1 MTLSEREL
9 DLLKEI
15 GNIGTGNAAT
25 ALSQL
30 TNKKVEITV
39 PKAEVVP
46 ISKIV
51 FIFPEPEDLVV
62 GIRMSVKGDVM
73 FDVLLVLNRLAA
85 KRILQDLLGSPCEDI
100 TQLDELSQSALKE
113 VGNIMCGSYITA
125 LAEFTGLYLDPLPPD
140 LSVDML
146 AAIISEAMLS
156 TAMYED
162 DAIYVET
169 ELNIE
174 DLKSI
179 TSYMLL
185 IPGLNSLDTIF
196 KKVGLR

>member
-1 MTLSEREL
+1 MILSEREL

-146 AAIISEAMLS
+146 AAIISEAMLP
-156 TAMYED
+156 TATYED

-169 ELNIE
+169 ELSIE

-185 IPGLNSLDTIF
+185 IPGLNSLDNIF

>member
-1 MTLSEREL
+1 MILSEREL
-9 DLLKEI
+9 DLLREI

-25 ALSQL
+25 ALSHL
-30 TNKKVEITV
+30 TSKKVEITV

-46 ISKIV
+46 ISKIT

-62 GIRMSVKGDVM
+62 GVRMSVRGDVI
-73 FDVLLVLNRLAA
+73 FDVLLVLNKLAA
-85 KRILQDLLGSPCEDI
+85 KRILQDLLGSPCDDI
-100 TQLDELSQSALKE
+100 TQLDELSRSALKE

-146 AAIISEAMLS
+146 AAIISEAMLP
-156 TAMYED
+156 TAVYED

-174 DLKSI
+174 GLRTI

-185 IPGLNSLDTIF
+185 IPGQNSLDTIF

>member
-1 MTLSEREL
+1 MILSEREL

-62 GIRMSVKGDVM
+62 GIRMSVKGDAM

-146 AAIISEAMLS
+146 AAIISEAMLP
-156 TAMYED
+156 TATYED

-169 ELNIE
+169 ELSIE

-185 IPGLNSLDTIF
+185 IPGLNSLDNIF

>member
-1 MTLSEREL
+1 MILSEKEL

-46 ISKIV
+46 ISKIP

-62 GIRMSVKGDVM
+62 GVRMSVHGDIN

-85 KRILQDLLGSPCEDI
+85 KRILQDLLGSPCEDV

-140 LSVDML
+140 LIVDML
-146 AAIISEAMLS
+146 AAIISEALLP
-156 TAMYED
+156 TASYED
-162 DAIYVET
+162 SAIYVET
-169 ELNIE
+169 ELSIE
-174 DLKSI
+174 GLQTI

-185 IPGLNSLDTIF
+185 IPGENSLEIVF

>member
-1 MTLSEREL
+1 MILSEREL

>member
-1 MTLSEREL
+1 MVLSEKEL

-46 ISKIV
+46 ISKIP

-62 GIRMSVKGDVM
+62 GVRMSVHGDIN

-85 KRILQDLLGSPCEDI
+85 KRILQDLLGSPCEDV

-140 LSVDML
+140 LIVDML
-146 AAIISEAMLS
+146 AAIISEALLP
-156 TAMYED
+156 TASYED
-162 DAIYVET
+162 SAIYVET
-169 ELNIE
+169 ELSIE
-174 DLKSI
+174 GLQAI

-185 IPGLNSLDTIF
+185 IPGENSLETVF

>member
-1 MTLSEREL
+1 MVLSEKEL
-9 DLLKEI
+9 DLLREI

-39 PKAEVVP
+39 PKAEVVL
-46 ISKIV
+46 ISKIP

-62 GIRMSVKGDVM
+62 GVRMSVHGDIN

-85 KRILQDLLGSPCEDI
+85 KRILQDLLGSPCEDV
-100 TQLDELSQSALKE
+100 TQLDELSKSALKE

-140 LSVDML
+140 LIVDML
-146 AAIISEAMLS
+146 AAIISEALLP
-156 TAMYED
+156 TASYED
-162 DAIYVET
+162 SAIYVET
-169 ELNIE
+169 ELSIE
-174 DLKSI
+174 GMQTIS
-179 TSYMLL
+179 SYMLL
-185 IPGLNSLDTIF
+185 IPGENSLETVF

>member
-1 MTLSEREL
+1 MILSEREL
-9 DLLKEI
+9 DLLREI

-51 FIFPEPEDLVV
+51 FVFPEPEDLVV

-100 TQLDELSQSALKE
+100 TRLDELSQSALKE

-169 ELNIE
+169 ELSIE

-185 IPGLNSLDTIF
+185 VPGLNSLDTIF